1 MKRDIATKTTPR
13 QDVYQANAFPSG
25 QDKIKG
31 VGRIQKGKENLGML
45 VRLLSGHSNTKTQGA
60 MCRKNSK
67 PCLCTPEGTQIKRK
81 SRANPK
87 KHITALL
94 IKVTIPKATTRIL
107 PYVKKAALALFVC
120 TREARK
126 TKNKLSLV
134 KPMTRKA
141 HMAFI
146 SLSKQAKQKHLILLH
161 NLFWNGLN
169 QVFRKKGSSAH
180 YTGRY
185 ELAPAKPCRSRIS
198 QKNVNTSTKN

>member
-1 MKRDIATKTTPR
+1 MHARRRADQT
-13 QDVYQANAFPSG
+13 QEPS
-25 QDKIKG
+25 K
-31 VGRIQKGKENLGML
+31 
-45 VRLLSGHSNTKTQGA
+45 
-60 MCRKNSK
+60 
-67 PCLCTPEGTQIKRK
+67 
-81 SRANPK
+81 PK

-169 QVFRKKGSSAH
+169 QVFREKAIRHITPEGTNSHPQNLVDRAYHKKREYKH
-180 YTGRY
+180 EKLTHCWTCHFRVI
-185 ELAPAKPCRSRIS
+185 R
-198 QKNVNTSTKN
+198 KNIHMDI